1 VPYRGKLYR
10 MIATPAAA
18 LLSDL
23 RTALDGAALLT
34 SDGDQAG
41 YLADQRHLYQGRALA
56 IALPHDTQQVA
67 KIMAVCWRHHVGVV
81 PQGGNTSYCGGATPD
96 ATGSQLLL
104 SLKRMNQIRAID
116 PAGFSLT
123 AEAGCLLADVQQA
136 AAAAQRYFP
145 LSLGSAGSCMIG
157 GNLATNAGGLNVLRF
172 GMARDLVLGMEAVLP
187 NGTVFDGLSSLRKD
201 NTGYDLSSLLVGSE
215 GTLAVITAASL
226 KLWPA
231 MQHTATAYVAIRDVA
246 AALHLLTVLRNA
258 VGDRLT
264 SLEFLPAA
272 VVQMTTRTLAGIRP
286 PFERHSGASLLIEL
300 SSAAHEDLNALLQ
313 MTLAAAVARGD
324 IQDAVVATNERE
336 RLEFW
341 RLRESIPE
349 MQRRIGA
356 SIKHDVSLP
365 LAALPEFIDRVTA
378 WVSGGVPDGQ
388 LVCYGHVGD
397 GNLHCNVSQR
407 PNSDVKVF
415 LAREPAIKRAVH
427 DLVQQFGGSI
437 SAEHGIGQL
446 KVAEL
451 RRYASPVKLEL
462 LRRIKQAIDPSGIM
476 NPGKLL

>member
-1 VPYRGKLYR
+1 

-18 LLSDL
+18 LLSEL
-23 RTALDGAALLT
+23 RATLDGDALLT
-34 SDGDQAG
+34 TDGDQAG
-41 YLADQRHLYQGRALA
+41 YLADQRRLYQGRALA
-56 IALPHDTQQVA
+56 IALPRDTQQVA
-67 KIMAVCWRHHVGVV
+67 KVMAVCWRHHVGVV
-81 PQGGNTSYCGGATPD
+81 PQGGNTGYCGGATPD
-96 ATGSQLLL
+96 TSGTQLLL
-104 SLKRMNQIRAID
+104 SLRRMNQIRAID
-116 PAGFSLT
+116 TAGFSLT

-145 LSLGSAGSCMIG
+145 LSLGSEGSCMIG

-172 GMARDLVLGMEAVLP
+172 GMARDLVLGVEAVLP
-187 NGTVFDGLSSLRKD
+187 NGTVYDGLSSLRKD

-231 MQHTATAYVAIRDVA
+231 MQHTAAAYVAIRDVA
-246 AALHLLTVLRNA
+246 AALDLLTVLRSA
-258 VGDRLT
+258 VGDRLS

-272 VVQMTTRTLAGIRP
+272 VVQMTTQTLAGIRQ
-286 PFERHSGASLLIEL
+286 PFERHSGACLLIEL
-300 SSAAHEDLNALLQ
+300 SSAANEDLYALLQ
-313 MTLAAAVARGD
+313 ATLAAAVARGD
-324 IQDAVVATNERE
+324 IEDAVVATSDRE

-365 LAALPEFIDRVTA
+365 LAALPAFIDRVTA
-378 WVSGGVPDGQ
+378 WVGAKVPEGQ

-397 GNLHCNVSQR
+397 GNLHCNVSQQS
-407 PNSDVKVF
+407 NADLKTF
-415 LAREPAIKRAVH
+415 LAKEAVIKRAVH
-427 DLVQQFGGSI
+427 NLVKEFGGSI

-446 KVAEL
+446 KVEEL
-451 RRYASPVKLEL
+451 RRYASPVKLDL
-462 LRRIKQAIDPSGIM
+462 MRRIKTAIDPTGIM